1 MFNIDEI
8 IKDEYLNINNK
19 KVSNET
25 MNEYLTSF
33 KNEELTRL
41 AITQVFVDK
50 DYINLFKIKNLNN
63 RPKKII
69 IEYITKNLDKILKS
83 YIKIIKDVELQQLKL
98 IIDNN
103 GKKLFFEERPI
114 SIHFINFLKIFSL
127 AKVEYNDKDKSIKT
141 FMPKEFIKIF
151 ESSLNNKELL
161 EINKYNNKIFDYSE
175 TIINTYGI
183 ITLEK
188 LHEIFESQMFKIDI
202 DELNHIIESK
212 GMFEEINIY
221 LKMEEKLLCN
231 IEFSDEDFA
240 LSFYDE
246 QKMHYKKFSKEDYKL
261 ISEGNYVD
269 KLKSYKKFVN
279 YLCRNYVGI
288 NRDIEFIKEMI
299 VNDYIYSAQTCIEEA
314 DDNFKKNIQDFIE
327 TDEQTLNELLI
338 LIKNIYKEY
347 PKWIK
352 RGNC

>member
-1 MFNIDEI
+1 MFDIDEI
-8 IKDEYLNINNK
+8 IKEEYLSTNNK

-33 KNEELTRL
+33 KNEELTRF

-63 RPKKII
+63 RPKKFI

-83 YIKIIKDVELQQLKL
+83 YIKIIKDVELEQLKL

-114 SIHFINFLKIFSL
+114 SIHFINFLKTFSL
-127 AKVEYNDKDKSIKT
+127 AKVEYNHKDESIKT
-141 FMPKEFIKIF
+141 FMPKEFIKILK
-151 ESSLNNKELL
+151 SSLNNKELL
-161 EINKYNNKIFDYSE
+161 EINKYNNKIFDYAE

-183 ITLEK
+183 VSLEK

-202 DELNHIIESK
+202 DELNHIIEFKS
-212 GMFEEINIY
+212 MFEEINIY
-221 LKMEEKLLCN
+221 LYNEKKLLCN

-240 LSFYDE
+240 LSFYEE
-246 QKMHYKKFSKEDYKL
+246 QKMHYKKFSKEDYRL

-288 NRDIEFIKEMI
+288 NSDMEFIKEMI
-299 VNDYIYSAQTCIEEA
+299 VNDYMYSAQTCIKEA

-327 TDEQTLNELLI
+327 TDEQILNELLV